1 MTNAMFLNRP
11 RAYWVKL
18 IFAMIVT
25 LSLSWALGSWF
36 ERHYRLATDVQKV
49 PCMDARV
56 LLIDISDTTPEV
68 GALMAFRASVATEP
82 LVKRGTLMA
91 KRIAAAPGDT
101 VRITRQEVIL
111 VNGKFAGVG
120 LPHLKGVDWEKQAQF
135 FGSRMLKDNQ
145 WWVLGEHPK
154 SFDSRYW
161 GSIGR
166 EQMVGRAYVLF

>member
-1 MTNAMFLNRP
+1 MTNAKLFKRP

-18 IFAMIVT
+18 CVATILTVS
-25 LSLSWALGSWF
+25 LSLGFGSWF
-36 ERHYRLATDVQKV
+36 ERHYRLAIDVQKV
-49 PCMDARV
+49 PCIDARV
-56 LLIDISDTTPEV
+56 LLIDIDDTTAEV

-91 KRIAAAPGDT
+91 KRIVAAPGDT

-120 LPHLKGVDWEKQAQF
+120 LPHLKGVDWEKQSQF
-135 FGSRMLKDNQ
+135 FGSRTLTANE
-145 WWVLGEHPK
+145 WWVLGDHPK

>member
-1 MTNAMFLNRP
+1 MTNAMFLKRP

-18 IFAMIVT
+18 CVAMILTVS
-25 LSLSWALGSWF
+25 LSLGLGSWF
-36 ERHYRLATDVQKV
+36 ERHYRLAIDVQKV

-56 LLIDISDTTPEV
+56 LLIDIDDTTPEV

-91 KRIAAAPGDT
+91 KRIVAAPGDT

>member
-1 MTNAMFLNRP
+1 
-11 RAYWVKL
+11 
-18 IFAMIVT
+18 MILTVS
-25 LSLSWALGSWF
+25 LSLVLGSWF
-36 ERHYRLATDVQKV
+36 ERHYRLAIDVQKV

-56 LLIDISDTTPEV
+56 LLIDIDDTTPEV

-91 KRIAAAPGDT
+91 KRIVAAPGDT